1 MDTIELKKRREELEK
16 YYKNLY
22 DEDAEIIKKEA
33 MEYADNDIQRAKD
46 YVAGYLSS
54 IKQPHTRIIRL
65 VTMYVMDFVPYFR
78 KHPDSKNMVT
88 RIREIFREKRYPD
101 GLFDPKDPSKR
112 VNDDDIR
119 KGTSRKTSETAE
131 EES

>member
-1 MDTIELKKRREELEK
+1 MDTAEIKKRRAELEK
-16 YYKNLY
+16 YYKELY
-22 DEDAEIIKKEA
+22 DKDAEAIKEEA
-33 MEYADNDIQRAKD
+33 MQYAENDVQRAKD
-46 YVAGYLSS
+46 YIAGYLSS
-54 IKQPHTRIIRL
+54 IKQPHTRTIRL

-112 VNDDDIR
+112 VNDDEVR
-119 KGTSRKTSETAE
+119 KSKCSEASGTAE
-131 EES
+131 E